1 MQAHAA
7 RQQVGRNA
15 EIPSSHLGAAFRPS
29 RPERTSGRMVMTDRI
44 TETLCA
50 ELRARAAVGRRKYG
64 VTLGDAALTQREVL
78 QHAKEEALD
87 LAAYLQ
93 RAIDELDR
101 QAGSFW

>member
-1 MQAHAA
+1 
-7 RQQVGRNA
+7 
-15 EIPSSHLGAAFRPS
+15 
-29 RPERTSGRMVMTDRI
+29 MTDRI
-44 TETLCA
+44 TDALVA

>member
-1 MQAHAA
+1 M
-7 RQQVGRNA
+7 
-15 EIPSSHLGAAFRPS
+15 
-29 RPERTSGRMVMTDRI
+29 MDRI
-44 TETLCA
+44 TDALIT

-93 RAIDELDR
+93 RLIDEQDK
-101 QAGSFW
+101 QGNFW